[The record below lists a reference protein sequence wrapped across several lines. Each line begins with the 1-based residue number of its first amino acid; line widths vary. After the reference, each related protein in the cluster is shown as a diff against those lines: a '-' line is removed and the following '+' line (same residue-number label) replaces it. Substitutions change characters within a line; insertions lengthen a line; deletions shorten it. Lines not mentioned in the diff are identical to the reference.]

1 MPTEDV
7 LVKRIP
13 PNSIEAEQSVI
24 GAMLYSPDAIS
35 DVSEILRPEDFY
47 QHQYG
52 VIYETLLELYQ
63 EGNPTDIINLQNAL
77 KSKDVAPEVYS
88 LEFLRDLL
96 NTVFTSAN
104 ARSYAKIVS
113 EKALLRKMIRT
124 FSELEDSAYLEKE
137 DTDTLVAR
145 TEKEVFDL
153 LEKRKDSIS
162 VPIEDLTL
170 NVLSRIEEAAK
181 NGGGITGIP
190 TGFTRLDYMLTG
202 LQPSDLILIA
212 GRPSMGKTA
221 FALNLVDNIS
231 IRHQYRTA
239 IFELEMSGEQLV
251 NRMLAMESHVDS
263 QKLRTGDLNDAEWD
277 EIVRASSE
285 IAKANIIIDDT
296 AGINVSELRSRCR
309 RYKLEKGLDLV
320 IIDYLQLMSGSGR
333 ASDNRQLEISE
344 MTRSLKMLA
353 RELNVPIIL
362 LSQLSRAPEQ
372 RADHRPQLSDLRESG
387 AIEQDADIV
396 IFLYRDEV
404 YDKETPKKGVAEI
417 IVQKQRNGPI
427 GTVELAWLENL
438 TKFSNLEYTSDYS

>member
-1 MPTEDV
+1 MPQEDV

-13 PNSIEAEQSVI
+13 PNSIEAEQSVL
-24 GAMLYSPDAIS
+24 GSMLYAPDSIS
-35 DVSEILRPEDFY
+35 DAADLVKSEDFY
-47 QHQYG
+47 QRQYG
-52 VIYETLLELYQ
+52 IIYETIMELYQ
-63 EGNPTDIINLQNAL
+63 EGKPTDIINLQNAL
-77 KSKDVAPEVYS
+77 KTKDVPPEVYS
-88 LEFLRDLL
+88 LEYLRDLI
-96 NTVFTSAN
+96 NSVFTSAN
-104 ARSYAKIVS
+104 IKSYARIVA
-113 EKALLRKMIRT
+113 EKALLRRMIKT
-124 FSELEDSAYLEKE
+124 FDTLENDCYLEKE
-137 DTDTLVAR
+137 DTQTLVNR
-145 TEKEVFDL
+145 TEKEIFDL

-162 VPIEDLTL
+162 KPIDEITL
-170 NVLSRIEEAAK
+170 NVLSKIEEAAK

-190 TGFTRLDYMLTG
+190 TGFTQLDHMLTG
-202 LQPSDLILIA
+202 LQPSDLILVA

-231 IRHQYRTA
+231 VKKNYRTA
-239 IFELEMSGEQLV
+239 IFELEMSAEQLV
-251 NRMLAMESHVDS
+251 NRMLAMEAHVDS
-263 QKLRTGDLNDAEWD
+263 QKLRTGTLADAEWD
-277 EIVRASSE
+277 DIVEASSI
-285 IAKANIIIDDT
+285 IARSNLIIDDT

-333 ASDNRQLEISE
+333 GSDNRQQEISE
-344 MTRSLKMLA
+344 MTRSLKQLA

-372 RADHRPQLSDLRESG
+372 RSDHRPQLSDLRESG

-404 YDKETPKKGVAEI
+404 YNKETEKKGIAEI

-438 TKFSNLEYTSDYS
+438 TKFSNLEYI

>member
-1 MPTEDV
+1 MPQEDV

-24 GAMLYSPDAIS
+24 GSMLYAPDSIS
-35 DVSEILRPEDFY
+35 EAADLVKAEDFY
-47 QHQYG
+47 QRQYG
-52 VIYETLLELYQ
+52 IIFETIMELYQ
-63 EGNPTDIINLQNAL
+63 AGKTPDIITLQNAL
-77 KSKDVAPEVYS
+77 KTKDVPPEVYS
-88 LEFLRDLL
+88 VEYLRDLI
-96 NTVFTSAN
+96 NSVFTSAN
-104 ARSYAKIVS
+104 IKAYARIVA
-113 EKALLRKMIRT
+113 EKALLRRMIKT
-124 FSELEDSAYLEKE
+124 FDTLENDCYLEKE
-137 DTDTLVAR
+137 DTETLVNR
-145 TEKEVFDL
+145 TEKEIFDL

-162 VPIEDLTL
+162 KPIDEITL
-170 NVLSRIEEAAK
+170 NVLAKIEEAAK

-190 TGFTRLDYMLTG
+190 TGFTQLDHMLTG
-202 LQPSDLILIA
+202 LQPSDLILVA

-231 IRHQYRTA
+231 VKKHYRTA
-239 IFELEMSGEQLV
+239 IFELEMSAEQLV
-251 NRMLAMESHVDS
+251 NRMLAMEAHVDS
-263 QKLRTGDLNDAEWD
+263 QKLRTGTLADAEWD
-277 EIVRASSE
+277 DIVEASSI
-285 IAKANIIIDDT
+285 IAQSNLIIDDT

-344 MTRSLKMLA
+344 MTRSLKQLA

-372 RADHRPQLSDLRESG
+372 RSDHRPQLSDLRESG

-404 YDKETPKKGVAEI
+404 YNKETEKKGIAEI

-438 TKFSNLEYTSDYS
+438 TKFSNLEYI